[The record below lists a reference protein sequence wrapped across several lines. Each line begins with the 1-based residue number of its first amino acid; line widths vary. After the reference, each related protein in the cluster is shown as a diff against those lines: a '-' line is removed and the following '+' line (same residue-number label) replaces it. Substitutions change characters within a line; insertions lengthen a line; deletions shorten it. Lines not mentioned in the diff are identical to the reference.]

1 MASRAGSGAPTRS
14 FDAGAEIE
22 AVAQRFRAEGS
33 AERATS
39 ERAYMKSGLQFHGV
53 GMPGVRAAAKELLA
67 RHPSL
72 TRSELRALVDAAY
85 RTDFHDL
92 RSAAIAVMEKR
103 HGLLERADL
112 PWLIDLVRTSANWAH
127 VDWMAVKMVGPVVNG
142 EPKEIGRWAKDEDF
156 WVRRTALLAQLDEL
170 RAGRGDFDLFAR
182 IAAPMLGERE
192 FFIRKAIGWVLREV
206 SKRRP
211 ELTFRF
217 LQAHDGEP
225 SGLTFR
231 EASKYLPAAM
241 QRQLR
246 APERRAAAAP
256 KARARA

>member
-1 MASRAGSGAPTRS
+1 MTSRAPRPS
-14 FDAGAEIE
+14 FDPGAEIE
-22 AVAQRFRAEGS
+22 AVARRFQVEGS
-33 AERATS
+33 AERATG
-39 ERAYMKSGLQFHGV
+39 ERAYLKSELRFHGV
-53 GMPGVRAAAKELLA
+53 GVPGVRAAAKELLA
-67 RHPSL
+67 RHPAL

-103 HGLLERADL
+103 HRLLERQDL
-112 PWLIDLVRTSANWAH
+112 PWLIDLVRVSANWAH
-127 VDWMAVKMVGPVVNG
+127 VDWMAAKVVGPVVGG
-142 EPKEIGRWAKDEDF
+142 EAKQITRWAKDEDF

-170 RAGRGDFDLFAR
+170 RAGGGDFDLFAR

-206 SKRRP
+206 SKGRP
-211 ELTFRF
+211 ELVFRF
-217 LQAHDGEP
+217 LKAHEGAP

-241 QRQLR
+241 RRQLR
-246 APERRAAAAP
+246 PPARRAVAGP

>member
-1 MASRAGSGAPTRS
+1 
-14 FDAGAEIE
+14 
-22 AVAQRFRAEGS
+22 
-33 AERATS
+33 
-39 ERAYMKSGLQFHGV
+39 
-53 GMPGVRAAAKELLA
+53 MPGVRAAAKDLLA

-72 TRSELRALVDAAY
+72 TREQLRALVDAAY

-103 HGLLERADL
+103 HRLLERADL
-112 PWLIDLVRTSANWAH
+112 PWLIGLVRASANWAH
-127 VDWMAVKMVGPVVNG
+127 VDWMAVKVVGPVVG
-142 EPKEIGRWAKDEDF
+142 SEPKEIQRWAKDQEL

-211 ELTFRF
+211 DLVFQF
-217 LQAHDGEP
+217 L
-225 SGLTFR
+225 
-231 EASKYLPAAM
+231 
-241 QRQLR
+241 
-246 APERRAAAAP
+246 
-256 KARARA
+256 KAFC